1 MRPIL
6 IGASGAILAVIAV
19 ITVYAQV
26 GIAPMALTAD
36 DIEWDTERSNHRA
49 NIAGSNETSGLYIYR
64 TRFPQGFRNQP
75 HFHPDN
81 RVVTVMSGTLH
92 VGYGAEFD
100 EAALKPIPAGGMWT
114 EPSGQPHFVWA
125 KEGPVIIQVVGEGP
139 SGTTLTNP

>member
-6 IGASGAILAVIAV
+6 IGASGAILAIIAV

-100 EAALKPIPAGGMWT
+100 EATLKPIPAGGMWT

>member
-1 MRPIL
+1 MRPVL